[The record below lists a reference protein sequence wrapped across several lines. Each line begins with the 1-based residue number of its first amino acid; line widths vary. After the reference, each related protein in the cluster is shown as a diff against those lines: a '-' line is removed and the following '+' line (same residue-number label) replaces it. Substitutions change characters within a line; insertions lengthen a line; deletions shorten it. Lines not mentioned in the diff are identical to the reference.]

1 MKINENLYF
10 EIKTLV
16 EQARN
21 SIVRSVN
28 WAMVVAH
35 WEIGKRIIEE
45 EQNGQE
51 RAVYGKFLIKNLS
64 IKLTHEFGSGFDER
78 ELRKMR
84 QFYTCFPIRD
94 AVRPELTWTHYRLLL
109 RVEDSTAR
117 TFYFK
122 ESIESGWSSRQLDRQ
137 ISSFYFQRLQASQ
150 DKLLLQSEVENTDI
164 PTKPINF
171 LKDPFVLE
179 FLNIAKPNYKEQDL
193 ENAILDNLQDFF
205 TRIGQRFF
213 FCCTSTTRYDRSG

>member
-1 MKINENLYF
+1 MKIDERLYI

-35 WEIGKRIIEE
+35 WEIGKRIVEE
-45 EQNGQE
+45 EQNGRE

-64 IKLTHEFGSGFDER
+64 TKLTHEFGSGFDER

-122 ESIESGWSSRQLDRQ
+122 ESIENGWSSRQLDRQ
-137 ISSFYFQRLQASQ
+137 ISSFYFQRLQTSQ
-150 DKLLLQSEVENTDI
+150 DKLLLQSEVENADI
-164 PTKPINF
+164 PQNQLIF
-171 LKDPFVLE
+171 LKTLSCLSF
-179 FLNIAKPNYKEQDL
+179 
-193 ENAILDNLQDFF
+193 
-205 TRIGQRFF
+205 
-213 FCCTSTTRYDRSG
+213 